1 MTPVIDCH
9 THRTD
14 ASAALIAVDP
24 RQFAP
29 QPGLWYSVGYHPWH
43 EVDSLT
49 DADFDLLEQC
59 VRHPQVLA
67 IGETGMDSLRGADLD
82 TQARVFVHHLQVAH
96 VIGKPVVVHCVRTA
110 QRIIDERRKAGLTAV
125 PLAIHGMRA
134 NERVACTL
142 LDAGCYLS
150 YGIRFNPATLLA
162 TTPDRLLIET
172 DEAPATIHEVATAIA
187 DVLATTADDV
197 IALATGNLHSFLQSA
212 NEVAI
217 RQQE

>member
-1 MTPVIDCH
+1 MTDFH
-9 THRTD
+9 
-14 ASAALIAVDP
+14 AALEIGTT
-24 RQFAP
+24 R
-29 QPGLWYSVGYHPWH
+29 
-43 EVDSLT
+43 T
-49 DADFDLLEQC
+49 
-59 VRHPQVLA
+59 VLA

-82 TQARVFVHHLQVAH
+82 TQARVFVRHLQVAH
-96 VIGKPVVVHCVRTA
+96 VIGKPVVAHCVRTA

-134 NERVACTL
+134 NERVARAL

-162 TTPDRLLIET
+162 TPPDRMLIET
-172 DEAPATIHEVATAIA
+172 DEAPASIHEVATAIA

-197 IALATGNLHSFLQSA
+197 IALATGNLHRLLQSA

-217 RQQE
+217 PQQE